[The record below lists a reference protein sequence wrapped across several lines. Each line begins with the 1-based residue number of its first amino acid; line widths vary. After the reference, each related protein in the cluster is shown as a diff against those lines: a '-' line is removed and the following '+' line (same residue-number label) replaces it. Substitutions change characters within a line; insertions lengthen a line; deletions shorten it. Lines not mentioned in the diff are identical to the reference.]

1 MKDNQGFLKQA
12 IIDAGG
18 TAYPMPDPL
27 TAMPNNQ
34 NELMFF
40 ATGMTLLDAF
50 AKDAPITL
58 SDAFVAYNAA
68 NPPKQN
74 EDNSPTYGV
83 IYALLAEMRYS
94 YAEAMLAERV
104 K

>member
-40 ATGMTLLDAF
+40 ATDMTLRGRF
-50 AKDAPITL
+50 ALAAMQGWVATFSGDGLPNEVCAAAL
-58 SDAFVAYNAA
+58 SYR
-68 NPPKQN
+68 
-74 EDNSPTYGV
+74 
-83 IYALLAEMRYS
+83 LAD
-94 YAEAMLAERV
+94 AMLAERM

>member
-40 ATGMTLLDAF
+40 ATGMTLRDYF
-50 AKDAPITL
+50 AAQWMNG
-58 SDAFVAYNAA
+58 FVANPDSADLAVKKAA
-68 NPPKQN
+68 EKAYLIA
-74 EDNSPTYGV
+74 D
-83 IYALLAEMRYS
+83 
-94 YAEAMLAERV
+94 AMLAERV